1 MPSSDNP
8 QNRELALLV
17 THGDGFER
25 CPLFM
30 VRNQTTKAPRHAC
43 WRPSDVS
50 RISVL
55 FGMGATARRRERKYK
70 KGTTGTLFLRRAI
83 FCSAADPSEA
93 EWAGVA
99 TAIGAAVKLHM

>member
-1 MPSSDNP
+1 LSFFIFLN
-8 QNRELALLV
+8 E
-17 THGDGFER
+17 
-25 CPLFM
+25 
-30 VRNQTTKAPRHAC
+30 TTNASRQAC

-55 FGMGATARRRERKYK
+55 FGMGATARTRERKYK

-83 FCSAADPSEA
+83 FCSAADSSEA

-99 TAIGAAVKLHM
+99 TAIGAAVKLYM